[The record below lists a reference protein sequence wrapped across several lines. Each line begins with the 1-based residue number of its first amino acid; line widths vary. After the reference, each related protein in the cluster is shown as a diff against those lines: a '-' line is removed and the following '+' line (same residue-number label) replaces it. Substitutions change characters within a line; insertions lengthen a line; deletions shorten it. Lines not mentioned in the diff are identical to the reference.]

1 MGLDATEAGV
11 AHVLMAQPVLLN
23 NDTHARLLA
32 AYAKSKRVHGRQY
45 YNYTFQ
51 TYCSHLMTGALEHE
65 EYLKWD
71 PDEEKSP

>member
-1 MGLDATEAGV
+1 V
-11 AHVLMAQPVLLN
+11 AQPVPIN

-51 TYCSHLMTGALEHE
+51 SYCSHLMQGAVTFE
-65 EYLKWD
+65 EALLWD
-71 PDEEKSP
+71 PGEEKSA